1 MPVPVGMS
9 PGRRE
14 PGSPYYEDQEPDR
27 EPDPDAEYER
37 QLEKE
42 AEKMELWRKE
52 AEAVCGG
59 SDE

>member
-1 MPVPVGMS
+1 MIPRAYQTDSERAPWN
-9 PGRRE
+9 E
-14 PGSPYYEDQEPDR
+14 AEET

-59 SDE
+59 SE